1 MTDKQ
6 KELVE
11 KINDK
16 KRGVRYYTEE
26 IEKTDSWFLED
37 IYVGRRAALLEEIAQ
52 LRKELELT
60 LEVK

>member
-26 IEKTDSWFLED
+26 IEKTDSWFIED
-37 IYVGRRAALLEEIAQ
+37 IYASRRAALLEEIAQ